1 MNKRILI
8 SALILIFSV
17 VGCITEPE
25 LKTPFESFKP
35 TALNDGWE
43 ISTPSKENIDS
54 LGMVSIFE
62 DFHNDKN
69 VWQVRSMTVFRNGK
83 LVAESY
89 TKDESDRTTLRPFWS
104 CTKQVTGVLVGIA
117 LDKGLLTSLD
127 DKIEKYLPND
137 LTDHPD
143 KKNITIKNLLKM
155 QSGIDYQNYG
165 LSGDDSEI
173 LQQIPN
179 NYLSFVLS
187 KKLIYEPGTHF
198 KYKDGDPQ
206 ILSSIIQKVTGKKMS
221 DWADEVLFSK
231 IDLKKLDWFNYKDG
245 TTLGSFGINSTPR
258 AMAKIAQLVLNEGK
272 YNGQQIVSKSYI
284 DEMIN
289 PLLKVEDKHFGYL
302 WWSYPEYKTY
312 FMAGNGRQLFFVFP
326 EKKLIVAITS
336 EPNLQGKFNLSTA
349 VGRKYA
355 QRIEALCN

>member
-35 TALNDGWE
+35 TTLNDGWE

-54 LGMVSIFE
+54 LGMVSVFE
-62 DFHNDKN
+62 DFHNDNN
-69 VWQVRSMTVFRNGK
+69 VWQVRSMTVFRNAK

-117 LDKGLLTSLD
+117 LDKGLLNSLD
-127 DKIEKYLPND
+127 DKIEKYLPES
-137 LTDHPD
+137 LEKHPD
-143 KKNITIKNLLKM
+143 KQNITVKDLLTM
-155 QSGIDYQNYG
+155 QSGIDYKNYG
-165 LSGDDSEI
+165 LNGDDSEI
-173 LQQIPN
+173 LRQIPN
-179 NYLSFVLS
+179 SYLSFVLS
-187 KKLIYEPGTHF
+187 KNLIYEPGTYF

-206 ILSSIIQKVTGKKMS
+206 ILSSIIQKLTGKKMS

-231 IDLKKLDWFNYKDG
+231 IGLRKIEWLNYKDG
-245 TTLGSFGINSTPR
+245 TTLGAFGINSTPR
-258 AMAKIAQLVLNEGK
+258 AMAKIAQLVLNDGK
-272 YNGQQIVSKSYI
+272 YNGQQIISKSYI
-284 DEMIN
+284 DEMVK
-289 PLLKVEDKHFGYL
+289 PLVEADDKNFGYL
-302 WWSYPEYKTY
+302 WWSYPEHKTY
-312 FMAGNGRQLFFVFP
+312 FMSGNGRQLFFVFP
-326 EKKLIVAITS
+326 EKELIVAITS
-336 EPNLQGKFNLSTA
+336 EPNLQGEFNLRTK

-355 QRIEALCN
+355 QRILALCD